1 MYSNINNDF
10 FKTSKFKPIITKYIS
25 EDTKNYTK
33 IPLIT
38 QYKKPETFEG
48 VYDQENDKVV
58 FDISKGDKSFSI
70 FTIEDIT
77 IN

>member
-1 MYSNINNDF
+1 MYSNFNNDF

-38 QYKKPETFEG
+38 QYKKPETFEEL
-48 VYDQENDKVV
+48 QKQ
-58 FDISKGDKSFSI
+58 K
-70 FTIEDIT
+70 
-77 IN
+77 